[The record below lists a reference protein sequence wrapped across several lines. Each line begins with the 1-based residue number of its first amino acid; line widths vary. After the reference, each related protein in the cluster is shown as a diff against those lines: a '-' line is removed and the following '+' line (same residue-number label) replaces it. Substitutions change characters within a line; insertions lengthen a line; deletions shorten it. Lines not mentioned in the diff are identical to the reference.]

1 MLQFHTQITNIMKK
15 IKSIIGLFNV
25 SLLLL
30 FVFSSCDTNDS
41 DENTLSIES
50 VNQTKVDDYVGTL
63 VPVEE
68 AYLENMYYIKGN
80 GLGTLTKI
88 TYNDVEIAFN
98 ATMVTNNGV
107 FVTIPS
113 GILYNNKV
121 INNSF
126 KFFTGS
132 GTLVYPFPV
141 ANPGPE
147 LLNVTKAI
155 PAAGDILT
163 IKAYQP
169 ISVTIGGVT
178 AETIGTPTT
187 TQIQVK
193 VPQNFQDSGDLVV
206 LSAYGLSEPLSLGID
221 YLIFGDDFSG
231 SPTPVGS
238 GHWGGSE
245 DFASTELVSRGTHSI
260 KRETG
265 GWSLA
270 WIDFTPVD
278 VKEYTYLKISVHP
291 DVVRNLRFSINSEE
305 GLDENTASG
314 DKHGIEVQLEP
325 GKWNHISI
333 PVKDLI
339 DLDKPET
346 TTVKRLYIRDLNG
359 TAANIFLDDI
369 GFI

>member
-1 MLQFHTQITNIMKK
+1 MR
-15 IKSIIGLFNV
+15 LFNV
-25 SLLLL
+25 FLVIL
-30 FVFSSCDTNDS
+30 FVFSSCDNNDS
-41 DENTLSIES
+41 ENNTLSIES
-50 VNQTKVDDYVGTL
+50 VNATKVEDYAGIL
-63 VPVEE
+63 EPVEE
-68 AYLENMYYIKGN
+68 AYTENLYYIKGA
-80 GLGTLTKI
+80 GLATLSKI
-88 TYNDVEIAFN
+88 TYNDVEITFN

-113 GILYNNKV
+113 AILYNNKV

-126 KFFTGS
+126 KFYTGL

-141 ANPGPE
+141 ANPDPE
-147 LLNVTKAI
+147 ILNAAKAI
-155 PAAGDILT
+155 PDAGDILT

-169 ISVTIGGVT
+169 ISVTIGGVLAT
-178 AETIGTPTT
+178 TVRTPTT

-193 VPQNFQDSGDLVV
+193 VPAGFKDSGDLVV
-206 LSAYGLSEPLSLGID
+206 LSAYGLSNPLSLGID

-231 SPTPVGS
+231 SATPVGS
-238 GHWGGSE
+238 GNWGGSE
-245 DFASTELVSRGTHSI
+245 NFASTELVSRGTHSI
-260 KRETG
+260 KRVTG

-270 WIDFTPVD
+270 WIDFEPVD
-278 VKEYTYLKISVHP
+278 VKEYTYLKISVRP
-291 DVVRNLRFSINSEE
+291 DVVRNLRFSIKSGE

-314 DKHGIEVQLEP
+314 DKYGIEVQLEP

-339 DLDKPET
+339 DLDESD

-359 TAANIFLDDI
+359 TSANIFLDDI

>member
-1 MLQFHTQITNIMKK
+1 MKK
-15 IKSIIGLFNV
+15 IEPIIRLFTV
-25 SLLLL
+25 LLIVL
-30 FVFSSCDTNDS
+30 FVFSSCDNNDDS
-41 DENTLSIES
+41 GENILSIES
-50 VNQTKVDDYVGTL
+50 INRTIVEDYVGSL
-63 VPVEE
+63 EPVQE
-68 AYLENMYYIKGN
+68 AFLENMYYIKGN
-80 GLGTLTKI
+80 GLTTLSKI
-88 TYNDVEIAFN
+88 TYNDVEISFN
-98 ATMVTNNGV
+98 ATMVTKNGV

-113 GILYNNKV
+113 SILYNNKV

-126 KFFTGS
+126 KFFTKA

-141 ANPGPE
+141 ANPAPE
-147 LLNVTKAI
+147 ILNAEKAI
-155 PAAGDILT
+155 PEAGDILT
-163 IKAYQP
+163 IKAYLP
-169 ISVTIGGVT
+169 ISVTIGGVQ
-178 AETIGTPTT
+178 AEVIGTPTS

-193 VPQNFQDSGDLVV
+193 VPQDFNESGDLVV
-206 LSAYGLSEPLSLGID
+206 LSAYGLSTPLSLGID
-221 YLIFGDDFSG
+221 YFLFADDFSG

-245 DFASTELVSRGTHSI
+245 DFASTELVSRGTYSI
-260 KRETG
+260 KRTTS

-278 VKEYTYLKISVHP
+278 VKEYTYLKISIRP
-291 DVVRNLRFSINSEE
+291 DVVRNLRFSIKSGE

-314 DKHGIEVQLEP
+314 DKYGIEVQLEP

-339 DLDKPET
+339 DLDEPD

-359 TAANIFLDDI
+359 SEANIFLDDI

>member
-1 MLQFHTQITNIMKK
+1 MKK
-15 IKSIIGLFNV
+15 IEPIIRFLTV
-25 SLLLL
+25 LVLVL
-30 FVFSSCDTNDS
+30 FVFSSCDNNEDS
-41 DENTLSIES
+41 TENVLSIES
-50 VNQTKVDDYVGTL
+50 VNATTVEDYVGTL
-63 VPVEE
+63 EPVQE
-68 AYLENMYYIKGN
+68 AFLQNMYYIKGK
-80 GLGTLTKI
+80 GLATLKKI
-88 TYNDVEIAFN
+88 TYNDVEISFN

-107 FVTIPS
+107 FVTIPPTV
-113 GILYNNKV
+113 LYNNKI

-126 KFFTGS
+126 TFTTTKA
-132 GTLVYPFPV
+132 TLVYPFPI
-141 ANPGPE
+141 ANPAPE

-163 IKAYQP
+163 VKAYLP
-169 ISVTIGGVT
+169 ISVTIGGVA

-193 VPQNFQDSGDLVV
+193 VPQNFVDSGDLVV
-206 LSAYGLSEPLSLGID
+206 LSAYGLSTPLSLGID
-221 YLIFGDDFSG
+221 YLVYGDDFSG
-231 SPTPVGS
+231 SPTPVSS

-278 VKEYTYLKISVHP
+278 VKEYTYLKISVRP
-291 DVVRNLRFSINSEE
+291 DVVRNLRFSIKSGE

-314 DKHGIEVQLEP
+314 DKYGIEVQLEP

-339 DLDKPET
+339 DLDLPD

-359 TAANIFLDDI
+359 TSANIFLDDI